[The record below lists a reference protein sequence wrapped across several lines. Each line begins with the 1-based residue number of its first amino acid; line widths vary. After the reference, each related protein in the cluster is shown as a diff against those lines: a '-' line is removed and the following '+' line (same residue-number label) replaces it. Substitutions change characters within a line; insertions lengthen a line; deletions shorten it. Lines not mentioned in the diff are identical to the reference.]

1 MNKAEFIL
9 KACKDRNLIYTPPTL
24 EIDEVQ
30 AEKLKFIDLQNCIS
44 DGLGGLNR
52 ASINYGE
59 KNKGVKM

>member
-1 MNKAEFIL
+1 MNKQDFIT

-44 DGLGGLNR
+44 DGCAR
-52 ASINYGE
+52 ARLSQ
-59 KNKGVKM
+59 NKLWRRK